1 MAVYKMTPTKGNL
14 IKAKKTLDFSKKGYN
29 LLDKKRT
36 VLIKEMMG
44 LMKKAQTLQDSIEKE
59 FDEAYELLT
68 EASITVGT
76 DRLEEISHSISH
88 EKEFDIIYKSVMGV
102 EVPNIVYPKSKA
114 EAQYGFFRTNASF
127 DRAVLAFNKIRET
140 IYELAEM
147 ENAVYKLGKEIKK
160 TQKRANALEKI
171 QIPKYEQSIKDT
183 EDILAEKEREEFFR
197 LKMVK
202 KKKK

>member
-114 EAQYGFFRTNASF
+114 EAQYGFFRT
-127 DRAVLAFNKIRET
+127 

-160 TQKRANALEKI
+160 TQKRANALDKI

>member
-68 EASITVGT
+68 EASITV
-76 DRLEEISHSISH
+76 
-88 EKEFDIIYKSVMGV
+88 
-102 EVPNIVYPKSKA
+102 
-114 EAQYGFFRTNASF
+114 
-127 DRAVLAFNKIRET
+127 
-140 IYELAEM
+140 
-147 ENAVYKLGKEIKK
+147 
-160 TQKRANALEKI
+160 
-171 QIPKYEQSIKDT
+171 
-183 EDILAEKEREEFFR
+183 
-197 LKMVK
+197 
-202 KKKK
+202 